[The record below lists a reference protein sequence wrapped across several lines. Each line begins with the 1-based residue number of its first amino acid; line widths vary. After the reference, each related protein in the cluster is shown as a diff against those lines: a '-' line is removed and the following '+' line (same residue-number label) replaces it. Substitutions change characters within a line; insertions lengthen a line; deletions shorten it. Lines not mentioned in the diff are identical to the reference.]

1 MGLSFLQKK
10 NRTDAE
16 FEGIHAV
23 LPKDRKP
30 WYRTWHL
37 IQLNLILLV
46 PLVSSSAVGYD
57 ASMMNGLQSL
67 TQWKTYF
74 GHPNSA
80 ILGTL
85 NAVYPIGKVLM
96 VFPVSWL
103 GDRYGRRF
111 PMIIG
116 LCGMV
121 AFAIFQAAS
130 QNVAMLIVS
139 RYLIGSCTIMVAQ
152 PSPILITELAFPTHR
167 GKLTA
172 LYNSSFYIGAI
183 IAAWGTYGSF
193 TLSSSWSWRIPSAI
207 QGALPVLQLAFFW
220 CLPESPRWLVSK
232 GRIEEARAFF
242 VKHHAGGDE
251 ASPIVDFEMQ
261 EIMQHME
268 TGEEGATKVPWKE
281 MLRTQANRRRT
292 LIAVIL
298 GFYSQWS
305 GTGLVT
311 YYLTLVLDTIGIT
324 ATKEQTLVNGILQI
338 ANFAGAVGVGAL
350 MIDWLGRRTLFL
362 ISAVGLFCSYVCWTV
377 LSMEFHRTGN
387 PSTAKG
393 VLGFIFIACFFF
405 NIAWTPMLYAYTVEI
420 FPYKL
425 RSFGLST
432 ALMTA
437 NLALILGQFVHPIA
451 LADIGQRYYILFCC
465 LLFVLIFLIYF
476 LFPETKNRTL
486 EEIAFIFEGEQ
497 NILGQKVAEEPA
509 VMNEKEQVVTKK
521 MEINV

>member
-1 MGLSFLQKK
+1 
-10 NRTDAE
+10 
-16 FEGIHAV
+16 
-23 LPKDRKP
+23 
-30 WYRTWHL
+30 
-37 IQLNLILLV
+37 
-46 PLVSSSAVGYD
+46 
-57 ASMMNGLQSL
+57 
-67 TQWKTYF
+67 
-74 GHPNSA
+74 
-80 ILGTL
+80 
-85 NAVYPIGKVLM
+85 
-96 VFPVSWL
+96 
-103 GDRYGRRF
+103 
-111 PMIIG
+111 
-116 LCGMV
+116 
-121 AFAIFQAAS
+121 
-130 QNVAMLIVS
+130 
-139 RYLIGSCTIMVAQ
+139 
-152 PSPILITELAFPTHR
+152 
-167 GKLTA
+167 
-172 LYNSSFYIGAI
+172 
-183 IAAWGTYGSF
+183 
-193 TLSSSWSWRIPSAI
+193 
-207 QGALPVLQLAFFW
+207 
-220 CLPESPRWLVSK
+220 
-232 GRIEEARAFF
+232 
-242 VKHHAGGDE
+242 
-251 ASPIVDFEMQ
+251 
-261 EIMQHME
+261 
-268 TGEEGATKVPWKE
+268 
-281 MLRTQANRRRT
+281 
-292 LIAVIL
+292 
-298 GFYSQWS
+298 
-305 GTGLVT
+305 
-311 YYLTLVLDTIGIT
+311 
-324 ATKEQTLVNGILQI
+324 
-338 ANFAGAVGVGAL
+338 